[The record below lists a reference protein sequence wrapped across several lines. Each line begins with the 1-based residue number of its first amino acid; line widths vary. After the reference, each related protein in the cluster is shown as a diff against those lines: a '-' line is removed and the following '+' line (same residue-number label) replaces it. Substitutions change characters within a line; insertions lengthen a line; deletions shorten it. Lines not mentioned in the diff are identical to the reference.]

1 MCKHE
6 FDARYQKPE
15 DKLYIAQLYFPLIG
29 QILDEMP
36 VFYNLNAVEKREVLI
51 VILQI
56 VRNLDDASLV
66 KAWQQSIA
74 RTRLFFKLMEECL
87 SLFEHRRSADGM
99 LMGSSSRSPVGD
111 APASPKYS
119 DRLSP
124 AGVTPAINNYLSEA
138 SRQEV
143 RPQGTPENGYLWQIV
158 NSQLSSPSQPYSL
171 REALAQAQS
180 SRIGASAQAL
190 RESLHPLLR
199 QKLELWEENLSAS
212 VSLQVLEITEKFS
225 TMVASHSI
233 ATDYGKLD

>member
-1 MCKHE
+1 
-6 FDARYQKPE
+6 
-15 DKLYIAQLYFPLIG
+15 
-29 QILDEMP
+29 MP
-36 VFYNLNAVEKREVLI
+36 VFYNLNVVEKREVLI

-99 LMGSSSRSPVGD
+99 LMGSSSRSLVGD

-124 AGVTPAINNYLSEA
+124 TINNYLSEA